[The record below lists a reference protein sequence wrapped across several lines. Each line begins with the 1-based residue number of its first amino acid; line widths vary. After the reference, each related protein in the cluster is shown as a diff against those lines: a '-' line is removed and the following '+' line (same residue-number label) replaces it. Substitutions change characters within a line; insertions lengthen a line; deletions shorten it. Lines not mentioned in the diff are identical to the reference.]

1 MTDPHAELSLE
12 KLRLENERL
21 SLEIASMKR
30 GRNRLISMTDYIPL
44 ITVLVTIAGFGFG
57 IYQYRA
63 QQIENRLSQEM
74 LARQEREDR
83 EVQLQKDKDTAQRD
97 FMKPLLEKQ
106 LSLYFE
112 ASSAVSTI
120 ASTTDAS
127 EREKAT
133 NTFWR
138 LYYGPLVVVE
148 TKKVSGAMERFGNCL
163 TGEESCSKNEINNRS
178 LALATTLQEALL
190 KSWNLKP
197 ENFTQDKFKYD

>member
-1 MTDPHAELSLE
+1 MTDPQAELSLE

-30 GRNRLISMTDYIPL
+30 GRSRLIALSDYIPL
-44 ITVLVTIAGFGFG
+44 LSVLVTIAGFGFG

-63 QQIENRLSQEM
+63 QQIENRKSQEM
-74 LARQEREDR
+74 LAQQEREDR
-83 EVQLQKDKDTAQRD
+83 EAQLQKDKDTAQRD

-112 ASSAVSTI
+112 ASSAVSAI
-120 ASTTDAS
+120 ATSSDPA

-148 TKKVSGAMERFGNCL
+148 TKEVSNAMQSFAKCL
-163 TGEESCSKNEINNRS
+163 SGQEPCSRAELNKRS
-178 LALATTLQEALL
+178 LALATSLQESML

>member
-1 MTDPHAELSLE
+1 MTDPQAELGLV

-21 SLEIASMKR
+21 SLEIESLKR
-30 GRNRLISMTDYIPL
+30 GRNHLIALTDYIPL
-44 ITVLVTIAGFGFG
+44 ITVLVTIAGFSFG

-63 QQIENRLSQEM
+63 QQIENRISEET
-74 LARQEREDR
+74 LARQEREAR
-83 EVQLQKDKDTAQRD
+83 EAQAQKDNDTAQRD

-120 ASTTDAS
+120 ATTADSS

-133 NTFWR
+133 NTFWH
-138 LYYGPLVVVE
+138 LYYGPLVIVE
-148 TKKVSGAMERFGNCL
+148 TEKVSGAMKRFGKCL
-163 TGEESCSKNEINNRS
+163 GEDSCSKDEMNKRS
-178 LALATTLQEALL
+178 LALATALQEAML

-197 ENFTQDKFKYD
+197 EDFTQDKFKYD